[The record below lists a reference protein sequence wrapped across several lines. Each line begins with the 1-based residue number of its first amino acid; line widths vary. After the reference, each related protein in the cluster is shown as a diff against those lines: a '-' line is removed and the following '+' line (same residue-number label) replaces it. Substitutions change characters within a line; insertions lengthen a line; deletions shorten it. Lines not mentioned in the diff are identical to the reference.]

1 LAIVRS
7 QSNSTSLVTSDGSSS
22 GLFKHV
28 VNRVDEFNDKDKLVG
43 QTYDGACVMSGHING
58 LQSKVIEACPLAIF
72 THCHGHVLNL
82 VLNIKECRLFFQ
94 TISGLA
100 AHFSKSST
108 RVNALQDFVA
118 KKFPS
123 VAPRWNFTSRLTN
136 SETSK
141 KSNYRIFLNTLWR
154 MGRGKMN

>member
-1 LAIVRS
+1 VRS
-7 QSNSTSLVTSDGSSS
+7 QSNSFSLVTSDDRSSS

-28 VNRVDEFNDKDKLVG
+28 INRIEEFNDKLVG
-43 QTYDGACVMSGHING
+43 QTYGGACVTSGRING
-58 LQSKVIEACPLAIF
+58 LQSKVIEVYPLAIF
-72 THCHGHVLNL
+72 THCYAHVLNL
-82 VLNIKECRLFFQ
+82 VVKQSLPNIKECRLFFQ

-100 AHFSKSST
+100 AHFSKSK

-123 VAPRWNFTSRLTN
+123 VAPTGWNFTSCLTN

-141 KSNYRIFLNTLWR
+141 NSTYRIC
-154 MGRGKMN
+154 

>member
-7 QSNSTSLVTSDGSSS
+7 QSNSLSLVTSDDRSSS

-28 VNRVDEFNDKDKLVG
+28 VNRVEEFNDKYKLVG

-58 LQSKVIEACPLAIF
+58 LQSKVIKACPLAIF
-72 THCHGHVLNL
+72 THCYAHVLNL
-82 VLNIKECRLFFQ
+82 VLKQSLSNIKECRLFFQ
-94 TISGLA
+94 TISGLE
-100 AHFSKSST
+100 AHFSKSLK
-108 RVNALQDFVA
+108 RVNALQDLVA

-123 VAPRWNFTSRLTN
+123 VAPTRWNFTSRLTN

-141 KSNYRIFLNTLWR
+141 NSTYGIF
-154 MGRGKMN
+154 